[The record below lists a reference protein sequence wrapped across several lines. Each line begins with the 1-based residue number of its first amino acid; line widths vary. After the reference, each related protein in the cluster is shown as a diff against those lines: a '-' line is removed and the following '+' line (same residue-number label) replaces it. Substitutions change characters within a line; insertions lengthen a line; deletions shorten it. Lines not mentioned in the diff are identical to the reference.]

1 MSSPVGSIFAH
12 GSTPPWLPR
21 DVAEGRRFAWWA
33 QILFFL
39 MSAVWLIVAIV
50 SLTVYGVNGRG
61 SGLLALGAFGLL
73 AMLISF
79 MSGVFLKKTVIDA
92 IDQGRFHDAKND
104 TLIWIIFGLI
114 AFILPALMLILT
126 YAKLGDAL
134 IAQQPP
140 GYAPYAPGAVTVQ
153 QPVTPQYVPPPAP
166 IQPPPEQA
174 QAGQA
179 QAQGQQPFHA
189 HQTPMVRCKNCS
201 VQYPTFMH
209 SCPNCGA
216 PKE

>member
-1 MSSPVGSIFAH
+1 MGTPVGSIFAH

-21 DVAEGRRFAWWA
+21 DVAEARRFAWWA

-39 MSAVWLIVAIV
+39 MTVVWLIVAIV
-50 SLTVYGVNGRG
+50 SLTVYGVNGGRT
-61 SGLLALGAFGLL
+61 GLLALGVFGLV

-104 TLIWIIFGLI
+104 TMIWIVFGLI
-114 AFILPALMLILT
+114 SFILPALMLILT

-134 IAQQPP
+134 MAQQPP
-140 GYAPYAPGAVTVQ
+140 GYAPYAPGTVSVQ
-153 QPVTPQYVPPPAP
+153 QQPATPYVPPPAP

-174 QAGQA
+174 QPAQA
-179 QAQGQQPFHA
+179 QAQHA

-201 VQYPTFMH
+201 VQYPMFMH

>member
-1 MSSPVGSIFAH
+1 MSSPVGSILAH
-12 GSTPPWLPR
+12 GTTPPWLPR
-21 DVAEGRRFAWWA
+21 DVAEGRRFAWFA

-39 MSAVWLIVAIV
+39 MSLVWLIVAIV
-50 SLTVYGVNGRG
+50 SLTVYFIDGGTKGMLAVGV
-61 SGLLALGAFGLL
+61 FGLI

-104 TLIWIIFGLI
+104 TMIWIVFGLI
-114 AFILPALMLILT
+114 SLVLPALLLLLT

-134 IAQQPP
+134 GAQQPA
-140 GYAPYAPGAVTVQ
+140 GYAPYAPGTVSVQ
-153 QPVTPQYVPPPAP
+153 QPAPYVPPPAP
-166 IQPPPEQA
+166 VQPAPAPADQQQPA
-174 QAGQA
+174 QAY
-179 QAQGQQPFHA
+179 HT

-201 VQYPTFMH
+201 VQYPMFMH

>member
-1 MSSPVGSIFAH
+1 MGSPVGSIFAH

-39 MSAVWLIVAIV
+39 MTVVWLLVAIV
-50 SLTVYGVNGRG
+50 SLTVYAVGNART
-61 SGLLALGAFGLL
+61 GLLALGVFGLV

-79 MSGVFLKKTVIDA
+79 LSGVFLKKTVIDA

-104 TLIWIIFGLI
+104 TMIWIIFGLI
-114 AFILPALMLILT
+114 SLILPALMLILT

-134 IAQQPP
+134 TAQQPP
-140 GYAPYAPGAVTVQ
+140 GYAPYAPGTVSVQ
-153 QPVTPQYVPPPAP
+153 QPAAPTYVPPPAP

-174 QAGQA
+174 QPA
-179 QAQGQQPFHA
+179 QAQGAQPYHG

>member
-1 MSSPVGSIFAH
+1 MSSPVGSILAH
-12 GSTPPWLPR
+12 GTTPPWLPR
-21 DVAEGRRFAWWA
+21 DVAEGRRFAWFA

-39 MSAVWLIVAIV
+39 MSLVWLIIAIV
-50 SLTVYGVNGRG
+50 SLTVYFVD
-61 SGLLALGAFGLL
+61 SGPKGMLALGVFGLI

-104 TLIWIIFGLI
+104 TMIWIVFGLI
-114 AFILPALMLILT
+114 SLVLPALLLLLT

-134 IAQQPP
+134 GVQQPA
-140 GYAPYAPGAVTVQ
+140 GYAPYAPGTVSVQ
-153 QPVTPQYVPPPAP
+153 QPAPYIPPPAP
-166 IQPPPEQA
+166 VQPAPAPAEQQPPQA
-174 QAGQA
+174 V
-179 QAQGQQPFHA
+179 HA

-201 VQYPTFMH
+201 VQYPMFMH

>member
-1 MSSPVGSIFAH
+1 MSSPVGSILAH
-12 GSTPPWLPR
+12 GTTPPWLPR
-21 DVAEGRRFAWWA
+21 DVAEGRRFAWFA

-39 MSAVWLIVAIV
+39 MSLVWLIVAIV
-50 SLTVYGVNGRG
+50 SLTVYFIDGGTRGMLAVGV
-61 SGLLALGAFGLL
+61 FGLI

-104 TLIWIIFGLI
+104 TMIWIVFGLI
-114 AFILPALMLILT
+114 SLVLPALLLLLT

-134 IAQQPP
+134 GAQQPA
-140 GYAPYAPGAVTVQ
+140 GYAPYAPGTVSVQ
-153 QPVTPQYVPPPAP
+153 QPAPYVPPPAP
-166 IQPPPEQA
+166 VQPAPAPADQQQPA
-174 QAGQA
+174 QAY
-179 QAQGQQPFHA
+179 HT

-201 VQYPTFMH
+201 VQYPMFMH